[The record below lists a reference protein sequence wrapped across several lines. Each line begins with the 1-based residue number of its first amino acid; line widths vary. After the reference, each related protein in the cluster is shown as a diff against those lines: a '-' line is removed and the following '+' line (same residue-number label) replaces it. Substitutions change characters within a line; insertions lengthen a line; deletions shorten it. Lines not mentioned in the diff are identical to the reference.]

1 MTKESLYEPY
11 EIVFSTVDQC
21 DKPGHKHSFFE
32 LVYVR
37 SGTGVQCINDN
48 KFSYR
53 ENHMFLLTPEDC
65 HSFDI
70 TSPTEFFFLRFND
83 IYLKT
88 AHFQPSDIQRLE
100 YILQNANHQPG
111 CILKNQP
118 DKLLVRPIIEAIARE
133 HLNHDFYNHQLV
145 QQLVNTLIIVVARN
159 IARYLPE
166 KIDVHTDEK
175 AIDIVNYIQNNIYF
189 PEKIRSEA
197 VSNHFG
203 ISENYLGKFF
213 KKHTQETM
221 QQYIVNYRTRLI
233 ESRLRHSD
241 KRITEIANEL
251 GFTDESHLTK
261 FFKKQRGISPTQFRK
276 KEISSKN

>member
-1 MTKESLYEPY
+1 MIKESLYEPY
-11 EIVFSTVDQC
+11 EISFATVDKC
-21 DKPGHKHSFFE
+21 GKDGHKHSFFE
-32 LVYVR
+32 LVFIR
-37 SGTGVQCINDN
+37 SGTGTQCINDN
-48 KFSYR
+48 TFSYK
-53 ENHMFLLTPEDC
+53 ENHMFLITPEDC
-65 HSFDI
+65 HSFKL
-70 TSPTEFFFLRFND
+70 TTTTEFFFLRFND

-88 AHFQPSDIQRLE
+88 AHLQPSDIQRLE

-133 HLNHDFYNHQLV
+133 YANHDFYNQQLV
-145 QQLVNTLIIVVARN
+145 QQLVNTLILIVARN

-166 KIDVHTDEK
+166 KIDAHTDEK

-189 PEKIRSEA
+189 PEKIRSEV

-221 QQYIVNYRTRLI
+221 QQYIVNYRTKLI
-233 ESRLRHSD
+233 ESRLQHSD
-241 KRITEIANEL
+241 KRITEIATEL
-251 GFTDESHLTK
+251 GFTDESHLNK
-261 FFKKQRGISPTQFRK
+261 FFKKQRGVSPTQFRK
-276 KEISSKN
+276 KELIKK